1 MLVHPDDVVIT
12 SGGIEAIVLSLR
24 AIAKAGDVLPIES
37 PTYFG
42 ILQALE
48 SLGMRVLEIPAH
60 PRTGMDLAAF
70 ERAVKQHKVKVCVI
84 MPNCHSPLG
93 LRFAGRSEEGD
104 GRDCSAARCGADRKR
119 RLPRPCFGER
129 RPNRRRHLI

>member
-1 MLVHPDDVVIT
+1 MIT

-24 AIAKAGDVLPIES
+24 AIARAGDTVAIES

-60 PRTGMDLAAF
+60 PRTGMDLTTF
-70 ERAVKQHKVKVCVI
+70 ERAVKRHKIKVCVI

-93 LRFAGRSEEGD
+93 YVLPDELIAHCKRQV
-104 GRDCSAARCGADRKR
+104 AAFKYPR
-119 RLPRPCFGER
+119 RVTIVAELPKAATGKV
-129 RPNRRRHLI
+129 LKKLLTG